1 MARSSDQ
8 HNNELYR
15 PSEVCLILKIN
26 RETLRR
32 WRNDGKIPHVVLP
45 GGSVRYRKREIDAML
60 NIQS

>member
-1 MARSSDQ
+1 M
-8 HNNELYR
+8 
-15 PSEVCLILKIN
+15 LKIN

-60 NIQS
+60 NTQS